1 MSEVQ
6 AVQLVLAGELLE
18 VRAYFF
24 AGERDGEGAGMV
36 ARLVVAGVI
45 LVCWWSLA
53 LAREGDDHGNHGALK
68 PWFDSLRSNKGLCC
82 SFADGVKIED
92 PDYGTEAVAEGGETV
107 IRYWV
112 RLHGQKI
119 SVPPDALITEPN
131 KFGPAVVWPYAESNG
146 DGTQT
151 IKIRCFMPGA
161 GA

>member
-1 MSEVQ
+1 M
-6 AVQLVLAGELLE
+6 VLIARGVSKIFLAAILSMLLSPSH
-18 VRAYFF
+18 A
-24 AGERDGEGAGMV
+24 RD
-36 ARLVVAGVI
+36 
-45 LVCWWSLA
+45 
-53 LAREGDDHGNHGALK
+53 GDDHGNHGILK

-92 PDYGTEAVAEGGETV
+92 PDYGTEAVASGDGTE

-112 RLHGQKI
+112 RLDGQKI

-151 IKIRCFMPGA
+151 VKIRCFMPGA